1 MVSRLTLASE
11 DKISKSE
18 VASDYFMMPSHLD
31 LESNIP
37 SDISQDMR
45 IDVAQPSIK
54 DDEIRE
60 TPRDSNGGIE
70 KPELNNTV

>member
-1 MVSRLTLASE
+1 
-11 DKISKSE
+11 
-18 VASDYFMMPSHLD
+18 
-31 LESNIP
+31 
-37 SDISQDMR
+37 MR